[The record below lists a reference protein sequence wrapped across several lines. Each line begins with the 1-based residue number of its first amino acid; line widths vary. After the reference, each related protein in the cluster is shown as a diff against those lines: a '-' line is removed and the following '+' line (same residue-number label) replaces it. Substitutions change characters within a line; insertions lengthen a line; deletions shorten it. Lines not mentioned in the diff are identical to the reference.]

1 MIAPLHFIGGTGS
14 MRIIMAFALGLMLAG
29 CTAPEKPNTA
39 SGPAPL
45 PAHPVGD
52 VSKTALPP
60 VAAEPSASAKSC
72 TSSSAQGRCN

>member
-1 MIAPLHFIGGTGS
+1 

-29 CTAPEKPNTA
+29 CAAPEKPETA
-39 SGPAPL
+39 SGPTSL

-72 TSSSAQGRCN
+72 TTPSAQGTCK